1 MSYQYWPEISFY
13 LKEIE
18 REKLFLTIKPNTEQV
33 EATRK
38 NIKDLLDVLKTN
50 LEQTLQ
56 KQNTS
61 LILFAIVALI
71 DEEMQ
76 RCLFENGRLTWPP
89 LQKDFYG
96 AYNAGEIF
104 YKTIDDIIDEPKTPT
119 IVYEVYYFI
128 LKRGFKGK
136 HRDSKTQIAKHLD
149 LLRDKI
155 PLVTTSIKDQSDV
168 QRSGARKARV
178 KKTHYYLIAASL
190 VVGVFFLLQHLS
202 EVPL

>member
-18 REKLFLTIKPNTEQV
+18 RERLFLAIKPSTEQV
-33 EATRK
+33 ELTRK

-61 LILFAIVALI
+61 LILFAIVALV

-104 YKTIDDIIDEPKTPT
+104 YKTIDDIIDEPNTPT

-128 LKRGFKGK
+128 LKSGFKGK

-155 PLVTTSIKDQSDV
+155 PLITTSKDQNDV
-168 QRSGARKARV
+168 QRRGVKKPRV

-190 VVGVFFLLQHLS
+190 VVGVFYMLRYLS
-202 EVPL
+202 EAPL